1 MTALPNVIAFRALPA
16 TESLRRPSL
25 LIRAA
30 RAGQSGWRRE
40 RDLPRLLRSDRYP
53 QPGAALPRL
62 RAEEAQ
68 MNAARKEGAAD
79 YDLQRHVL
87 LMIAILAEMRSA
99 LAEHPAPG
107 ADIAPVSKAGQSA
120 ALSVLTAA
128 ISARGTVSP
137 AHP

>member
-1 MTALPNVIAFRALPA
+1 MTAIPNVIAFRPHVLSASVNPP
-16 TESLRRPSL
+16 LRRPSL

-30 RAGQSGWRRE
+30 RAGQAGWRRN
-40 RDLPRLLRSDRYP
+40 RDLPRLLRSDGCPR
-53 QPGAALPRL
+53 PGMALSRL

-87 LMIAILAEMRSA
+87 LMIAILAEMRA
-99 LAEHPAPG
+99 AVAEAPMMV
-107 ADIAPVSKAGQSA
+107 ADA
-120 ALSVLTAA
+120 AVAA
-128 ISARGTVSP
+128 ISGRGTMIP